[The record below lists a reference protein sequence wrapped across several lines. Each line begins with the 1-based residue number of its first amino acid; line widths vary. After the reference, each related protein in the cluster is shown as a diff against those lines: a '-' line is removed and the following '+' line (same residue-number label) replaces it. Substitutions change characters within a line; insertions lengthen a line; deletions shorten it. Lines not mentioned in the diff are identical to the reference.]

1 VGIPLGDIIPRRK
14 IDFAEIAGKKIA
26 IDAFNALYQF
36 LSIIRGADG
45 NPLMDSEGRVTS
57 HLSGLLYRNTNLAEM
72 GIRPCYVFD
81 GAPPKLKRPEIVRRE
96 EVKQAAAE
104 KLRKAIDEGRTEEIR
119 KYAQATARLTHPM
132 ISDAQRLLSLM
143 GIPWIQAPSEG
154 EAQAAH
160 MAARGDVY
168 AAASQDYD
176 SLLFGAPVLIRNVT
190 ISGRRK
196 IPRKNA
202 YVQVEP
208 EIVELQ
214 TVLDKLKLNRNCLV
228 YLGILI
234 GTDYNPDGIK
244 GIGPKTALKMVTQYG
259 SLQDL
264 LEHIGDKNVFPV
276 DPEELVKLF
285 LEPDVTDRYELSWAS
300 PDVDGIVSFL
310 CRERGFSEERVR
322 KALDK
327 MQSGLNH
334 SQGHS
339 TLEKWFS

>member
-1 VGIPLGDIIPRRK
+1 MGIQLGDIIPRRK
-14 IDFAEIAGKKIA
+14 IGLTDISGKKIA
-26 IDAFNALYQF
+26 VDAFNALYQF

-45 NPLMDSEGRVTS
+45 NLLMDGEGRVTS
-57 HLSGLLYRNTNLAEM
+57 HLSGLLYRTANLAEM
-72 GIRPCYVFD
+72 GIQPCYVFD
-81 GAPPKLKRPEIVRRE
+81 GAPPKLKRLEIVRRE
-96 EVKQAAAE
+96 EVKQIAAV

-119 KYAQATARLTHPM
+119 RYAQATARLTHPM

-196 IPRKNA
+196 IPRRDA

-214 TVLDKLKLNRNCLV
+214 TVLDKLKLSRNCLV

-264 LEHIGDKNVFPV
+264 LAHLGDKNVFPV
-276 DPEELVKLF
+276 DPEELVRLF
-285 LEPDVTDRYELSWAS
+285 LEPDVTESYELSWAS
-300 PDVDGIVSFL
+300 PDVDGIISFL
-310 CRERGFSEERVR
+310 CGERGFSEERVR

-327 MQSGLNH
+327 MQSGFNH
-334 SQGHS
+334 SQVHS